1 LAAIDAAVFD
11 KTGTLTLGQPRLVNA
26 SSIDPAMLAIAAD
39 MATHSRHP
47 FSKAIAQFAGFAG
60 QPKLDAVSE
69 HPGLGIEVTAAGN
82 TWRLGRR
89 GWAGWK
95 ARTGGEGKYGGFG
108 GTVLSK
114 NGRIVASFTFEDATR
129 SDARAAVGQLK

>member
-1 LAAIDAAVFD
+1 AARRLFESGVMVKDGSAMERLAAIDTAVFD

-39 MATHSRHP
+39 MAAHSRHP
-47 FSKAIAQFAGFAG
+47 FSRAIAGCAGFAG
-60 QPKLDAVSE
+60 EPKLESVSE
-69 HPGLGIEVTAAGN
+69 HPGFGIEATAAGS

-95 ARTGGEGKYGGFG
+95 ARSGGESRYG
-108 GTVLSK
+108 GTVL
-114 NGRIVASFTFEDATR
+114 T
-129 SDARAAVGQLK
+129 